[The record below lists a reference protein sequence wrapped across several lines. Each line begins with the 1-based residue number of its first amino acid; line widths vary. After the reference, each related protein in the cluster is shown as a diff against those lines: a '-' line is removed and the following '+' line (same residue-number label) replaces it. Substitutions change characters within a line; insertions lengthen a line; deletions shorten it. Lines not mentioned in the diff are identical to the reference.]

1 MGNRVTILEDGLQ
14 YLLNQC
20 PNIVLN
26 ARSIK
31 LIIDSG
37 DFNQVIAECDCA
49 VGLEDV
55 GNESTSDGTLAKI
68 IKIAKNPKKKKQA

>member
-14 YLLNQC
+14 YLLDQC

-37 DFNQVIAECDCA
+37 DFNQVISECNCA

-55 GNESTSDGTLAKI
+55 GNESTSNGTFAKI
-68 IKIAKNPKKKKQA
+68 KQIAKKPKKNKQA

>member
-14 YLLNQC
+14 YLLDQC

-37 DFNQVIAECDCA
+37 DFNQVIA
-49 VGLEDV
+49 
-55 GNESTSDGTLAKI
+55 
-68 IKIAKNPKKKKQA
+68 

>member
-14 YLLNQC
+14 YLLDQC

-37 DFNQVIAECDCA
+37 DFNQVISECNCN
-49 VGLEDV
+49 VSLEDV
-55 GNESTSDGTLAKI
+55 GNESTSNGTFAKI
-68 IKIAKNPKKKKQA
+68 KEIAKKQKKNKQA